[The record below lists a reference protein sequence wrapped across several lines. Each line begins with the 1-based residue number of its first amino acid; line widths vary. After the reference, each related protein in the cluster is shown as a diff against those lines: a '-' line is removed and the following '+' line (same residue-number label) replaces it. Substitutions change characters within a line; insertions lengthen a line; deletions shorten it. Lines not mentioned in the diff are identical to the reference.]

1 MMDPGTIAR
10 ALAGDRPIKKVGG
23 GFLTYCP
30 CHQDASPSFSVGPGK
45 TPGVVLFNCFAGCDR
60 KDILATMRD
69 RRMVDGTAVVSA
81 PAAVKGTSE
90 YERQQQE
97 KASWLWHQRRPIA
110 GTVAEKY
117 LRDARGYTGPLAKT
131 LGFLSPRK
139 PEQHPAMI
147 AAFGI
152 PEEPEPGVLAT
163 PRDVDSVHL
172 TLLKIDGSGK
182 IEAKP
187 NKLIIGRPLCRPIVL
202 APPNDLLGL
211 AITEGIEDALTAHA
225 ATGLGVWAAGA
236 AGFMPMLANTVP
248 DYIEAVTIYAHSDKA
263 GQDGAHKLAKALHHR
278 GIEILIEGIAR

>member
-1 MMDPGTIAR
+1 
-10 ALAGDRPIKKVGG
+10 
-23 GFLTYCP
+23 
-30 CHQDASPSFSVGPGK
+30 
-45 TPGVVLFNCFAGCDR
+45 
-60 KDILATMRD
+60 
-69 RRMVDGTAVVSA
+69 MVDGTAVVSA

-117 LRDARGYTGPLAKT
+117 LRDARGHTGPLAKT
-131 LGFLSPRK
+131 LAFLSPRK

-172 TLLKIDGSGK
+172 TLLKPDGSGK

-225 ATGLGVWAAGA
+225 ATGLGAWAASSA
-236 AGFMPMLANTVP
+236 AFMPMLADAVP